1 MPRKARIDAPG
12 ALHYIIIRGIE
23 RKKIFRSESDRKD
36 FLGRLGD
43 LVAQTQT
50 DCFAWALID
59 NHAHL
64 LFRTGLTPITKIMA
78 RLLTGYAVS
87 FNIKYR
93 RHGQLFQKA
102 KLGRTKPNGG

>member
-12 ALHYIIIRGIE
+12 ALHHIIIRGIE

-64 LFRTGLTPITKIMA
+64 LFRTGLTPEEFFK
-78 RLLTGYAVS
+78 
-87 FNIKYR
+87 NP
-93 RHGQLFQKA
+93 RHD
-102 KLGRTKPNGG
+102 RTKLLLSQILH

>member
-1 MPRKARIDAPG
+1 LLPVAP
-12 ALHYIIIRGIE
+12 
-23 RKKIFRSESDRKD
+23 KIASPSLFAASGEKGEKGD

-64 LFRTGLTPITKIMA
+64 IFRTRLT
-78 RLLTGYAVS
+78 L
-87 FNIKYR
+87 
-93 RHGQLFQKA
+93 
-102 KLGRTKPNGG
+102 